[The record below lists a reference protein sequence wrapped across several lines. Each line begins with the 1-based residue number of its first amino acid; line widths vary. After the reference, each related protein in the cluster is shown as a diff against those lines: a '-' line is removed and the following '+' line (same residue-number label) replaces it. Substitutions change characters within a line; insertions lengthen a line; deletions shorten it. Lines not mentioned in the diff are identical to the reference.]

1 MRVPPGNTAM
11 AKKVTVSWTTA
22 NLHGETSFETRHHS
36 VARFSRCSG
45 VIRALFSRSIL
56 VAFFAALIV
65 PLNNRA
71 GSLPGQATFGFGGS
85 EQEIT
90 ESLDTLIPL
99 GAPDNG
105 LLFFNPKITT
115 SDTQDARVSIGLGY
129 RQLFEQPEII
139 LGANVFYDNYATD
152 NNRSHRTVRRRW
164 RNADPLVRSARQFLS
179 AGSKAV

>member
-1 MRVPPGNTAM
+1 M
-11 AKKVTVSWTTA
+11 
-22 NLHGETSFETRHHS
+22 HGEAGFEMRYHF
-36 VARFSRCSG
+36 VDRFSRCSG
-45 VIRALFSRSIL
+45 LICALFSRTIL

-65 PLNNRA
+65 PLNDRA

-90 ESLDTLIPL
+90 ESLDTLFPL
-99 GAPDNG
+99 YAPSNG

-115 SDTQDARVSIGLGY
+115 SDTQDARVSVGLGY

-152 NNRSHRTVRRRW
+152 N
-164 RNADPLVRSARQFLS
+164 
-179 AGSKAV
+179 